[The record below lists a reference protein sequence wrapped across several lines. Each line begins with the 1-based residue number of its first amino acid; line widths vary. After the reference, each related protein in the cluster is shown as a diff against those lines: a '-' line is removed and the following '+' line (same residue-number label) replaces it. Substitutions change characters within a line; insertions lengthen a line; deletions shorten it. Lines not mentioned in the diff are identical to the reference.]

1 MATARDGVV
10 SSQAALD
17 ERLADPPVV
26 RGSRIAER
34 APTAVNRGWVQ
45 SLAPIAVFD
54 IAAPLVAYSL
64 LRSSGSSA
72 ATALVISGVFPAFGV
87 ALAAARNRRLDV
99 IGAVVLVGIAVGS
112 VIGLA
117 TGNARLLLLKG
128 SVPTAVFGV
137 LCLASL
143 WSSRPLIFRF
153 ALEFKGTPTACEPA
167 PPRQHLAEDA
177 TQTRENPPSLSSP
190 IAHAG
195 CPAADRDPF
204 AV

>member
-17 ERLADPPVV
+17 EGRSNPTGV
-26 RGSRIAER
+26 RGSRMAEQ

-87 ALAAARNRRLDV
+87 PSRRH
-99 IGAVVLVGIAVGS
+99 
-112 VIGLA
+112 A
-117 TGNARLLLLKG
+117 TGAWTSSEPLCSSG
-128 SVPTAVFGV
+128 SPSGQSSDWQPATPA
-137 LCLASL
+137 CC
-143 WSSRPLIFRF
+143 SSRARYQQRYSASF
-153 ALEFKGTPTACEPA
+153 AWRRCGL
-167 PPRQHLAEDA
+167 L
-177 TQTRENPPSLSSP
+177 
-190 IAHAG
+190 
-195 CPAADRDPF
+195 DP
-204 AV
+204 